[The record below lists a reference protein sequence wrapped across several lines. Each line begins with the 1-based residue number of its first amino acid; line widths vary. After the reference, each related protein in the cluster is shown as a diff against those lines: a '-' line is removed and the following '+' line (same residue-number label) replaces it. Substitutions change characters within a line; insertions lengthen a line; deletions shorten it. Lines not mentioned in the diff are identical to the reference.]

1 MDRDKLNRI
10 IEKQNEEREY
20 QALRQAESIIAEIAK
35 EQNRK
40 RQADER
46 IVELRTDLKALEV
59 EQLDQAEV
67 LGGDDAVDN

>member
-1 MDRDKLNRI
+1 MDRNKLNKI

-35 EQNRK
+35 EQNHK

-46 IVELRTDLKALEV
+46 IVELRGELKALEV

-67 LGGDDAVDN
+67 LGGDDAVNN